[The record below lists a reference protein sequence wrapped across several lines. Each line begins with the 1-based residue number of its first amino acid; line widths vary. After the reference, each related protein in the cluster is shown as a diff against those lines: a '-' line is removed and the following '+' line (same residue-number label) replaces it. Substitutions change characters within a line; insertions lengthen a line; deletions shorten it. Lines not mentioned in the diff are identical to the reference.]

1 MTKKTLRVFTVGV
14 VLCSVGLV
22 LRSAFAA
29 TDTTLT
35 DVEQYRQWTRLTPEP
50 VIVDVSSFAG

>member
-1 MTKKTLRVFTVGV
+1 MTNKTLRVFTVGV

-22 LRSAFAA
+22 LGSAVAA
-29 TDTTLT
+29 SDTTLA
-35 DVEQYRQWTRLTPEP
+35 DIAHYRQWTRLTPEP